1 MNFVANMLMPF
12 SFYTAT
18 IDTVRAAEYLTRLA
32 EGLMAGTICLTAA
45 HVARADPGVTAKE
58 ILIGQDI
65 DMSGTIAG
73 RMKPLMLAADAYFA
87 QVNKRG
93 GVHGRKIK
101 VLRLDSV
108 NKPDKTKE
116 NVKQLVEKN
125 GVFAM
130 WGISGTGNVGAALP
144 YLAEQR
150 VPLIGTTSGAETYY
164 SKTYPHLIN
173 VKASYAD
180 EIRRLA
186 EHLHALGITKVGF
199 IYLDNGFGR
208 EAVKSAQSAAKEH
221 KLDVVAS
228 SAFKEDGSNID
239 EAVKPVAAAAPKAVF
254 LLTLAG
260 PAPKLVAAYLNTGQV
275 TQFFALSIVATDVLF
290 KAIGDKARGI
300 VVTQIVPFPW
310 DSSIPIVREFQEVL
324 KVAGITEYSMSSME
338 GFVLAKALVE
348 GLQAAGKNPTR
359 DGLIAAFESMREKDL
374 GGMKLS
380 YSKEDHNGSK
390 LVDITMIGKDGR
402 LIR

>member
-1 MNFVANMLMPF
+1 MKIAQLIAMATVCMSMALPAVAEPGI
-12 SFYTAT
+12 TA
-18 IDTVRAAEYLTRLA
+18 
-32 EGLMAGTICLTAA
+32 G
-45 HVARADPGVTAKE
+45 E

-65 DMSGTIAG
+65 DMSGTIAA
-73 RMKPLMLAADAYFA
+73 RMKPLVQAADAYID
-87 QVNKRG
+87 QVNRRG

-101 VLRLDSV
+101 VVRLDNA
-108 NKPDKTKE
+108 NKPDKTKV

-144 YLAEQR
+144 YLSEKR
-150 VPLIGTTSGAETYY
+150 VPLIGTTSGAEPYY
-164 SKTYPHLIN
+164 AKTHPYLIN
-173 VKASYAD
+173 IKASYAD
-180 EIRRLA
+180 EIQRLA
-186 EHLHALGITKVGF
+186 THFQALGIHKVGL

-208 EAVKSAQSAAKEH
+208 EALKSAQSAAAEQ
-221 KLDVVAS
+221 KLEVVGI
-228 SAFKEDGSNID
+228 SAFKEDGSNI
-239 EAVKPVAAAAPKAVF
+239 EQAVLPIAAAKPQAVF

-260 PAPKLVAAYLNTGQV
+260 PAPKLVDAYLKTGHT

-310 DSSIPIVREFQEVL
+310 DGSIPISREFQDLMKATNV
-324 KVAGITEYSMSSME
+324 TEYSMSGME

-348 GLQAAGKNPTR
+348 GLRAAGKNPTR
-359 DGLIAAFESMREKDL
+359 DGLITAYENMRDKDL
-374 GGMKLS
+374 GGIRLS
-380 YSKEDHNGSK
+380 YSPDDHNGSK
-390 LVDITMIGKDGR
+390 LVDITMIGKGGK